1 MGFNMKPK
9 SPLTKKLVGG
19 QHRLPEGLKAKI
31 IASPAKDYS
40 VEKGSHG
47 HPHSP
52 AKHKPWAEEHKARPS
67 HPNKAEAHNASGN
80 PPGKKMPKAGSPAKQ
95 KESLVKVKP
104 VKIKRMPVSKDAI
117 QAEKDKKSY
126 DKGELMTYGG
136 RPKSYTKKEDE
147 KQLEKENQ
155 PSKATPMKKRG
166 LWDNIHAKRKRG
178 EKMRKKGEKGAPTE
192 KAIKE
197 SQSPAKNYKKGY
209 YGV

>member
-1 MGFNMKPK
+1 MKPK

-80 PPGKKMPKAGSPAKQ
+80 PPGKARCQ
-95 KESLVKVKP
+95 KLVHLLNKKKV
-104 VKIKRMPVSKDAI
+104 
-117 QAEKDKKSY
+117 
-126 DKGELMTYGG
+126 
-136 RPKSYTKKEDE
+136 
-147 KQLEKENQ
+147 
-155 PSKATPMKKRG
+155 
-166 LWDNIHAKRKRG
+166 
-178 EKMRKKGEKGAPTE
+178 
-192 KAIKE
+192 
-197 SQSPAKNYKKGY
+197 
-209 YGV
+209 